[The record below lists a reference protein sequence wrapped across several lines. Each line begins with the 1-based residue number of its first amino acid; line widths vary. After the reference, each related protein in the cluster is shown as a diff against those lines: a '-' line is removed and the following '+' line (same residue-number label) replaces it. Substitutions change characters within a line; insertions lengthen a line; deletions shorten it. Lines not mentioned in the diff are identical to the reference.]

1 MATLQELYIIKRVSE
16 EQGYEYPPRLLQ
28 DIQEKELECLE
39 RIPHWAL
46 NSIPARTEADDYT
59 GPFTVLIEYNN
70 NEIVGAGVR
79 KDYPAC
85 DNSYHYVDARET
97 YPELFESPGN
107 EAVE

>member
-39 RIPHWAL
+39 RVPHWAI
-46 NSIPARTEADDYT
+46 NSIPVRTEVSEYP

-79 KDYPAC
+79 KDFPAC

-107 EAVE
+107 EVVE